1 MNPSRG
7 GWAILLSLAV
17 AMLLSVVHLPEWWP
31 QWLGWLR
38 PNWVALTVFFWVLAV
53 PHRFG
58 LVTAWFVGLLVDVL
72 QAEPLG
78 LNAVVLSVLTY
89 VTWSIYERVRMFPAL
104 QQAIVLFMLLLL
116 AELLRML
123 CYMLLQ
129 SGEASGGFV
138 IVAATSAL
146 LWPIVRSLLSGVQQ
160 GAEVV

>member
-58 LVTAWFVGLLVDVL
+58 LVTAWFFGLLVDVL

-104 QQAIVLFMLLLL
+104 QQAIVLFMLLLF

-138 IVAATSAL
+138 VVAAASAL
-146 LWPIVRSLLSGVQQ
+146 LWPIVRRLLSSVQR